1 MSILEKLNKAIMEKD
16 GAAAGELVHDDYKMF
31 SHLKGEYVH
40 MGKTGMVEAVSKGMM
55 SPAKYRILFE
65 NDEIGFDHSYV
76 TYQDG
81 NTEALMCCWKF
92 KDGKIIEVETGAT
105 KLPKYCLLYTS
116 PSPRDSSKSRMPSS
130 A

>member
-40 MGKTGMVEAVSKGMM
+40 MGKAGMVEAVSKGMM
-55 SPAKYRILFE
+55 SP
-65 NDEIGFDHSYV
+65 
-76 TYQDG
+76 
-81 NTEALMCCWKF
+81 
-92 KDGKIIEVETGAT
+92 
-105 KLPKYCLLYTS
+105 CLLYTS
-116 PSPRDSSKSRMPSS
+116 PSPRDRVLSRMPSS

>member
-40 MGKTGMVEAVSKGMM
+40 MGKAGMVEAVSKGMM

-65 NDEIGFDHSYV
+65 NDEIGVDHSYV

-81 NTEALMCCWKF
+81 YTEALMCCWKF

-105 KLPKYCLLYTS
+105 KLPK
-116 PSPRDSSKSRMPSS
+116 
-130 A
+130 

>member
-40 MGKTGMVEAVSKGMM
+40 MGKAGMIEAVSKGMM

-81 NTEALMCCWKF
+81 NTEALMC
-92 KDGKIIEVETGAT
+92 
-105 KLPKYCLLYTS
+105 S
-116 PSPRDSSKSRMPSS
+116 
-130 A
+130 

>member
-40 MGKTGMVEAVSKGMM
+40 MGKEGMIEAVSKGMM
-55 SPAKYRILFE
+55 SPVKHRILFE

-92 KDGKIIEVETGAT
+92 KDCKIIEVETGAT
-105 KLPKYCLLYTS
+105 KLPKE
-116 PSPRDSSKSRMPSS
+116 
-130 A
+130 